1 MDQSFLDLLRDS
13 RSFLLIGHEHP
24 DGDCLGSQVALYHL
38 LRQMGKEPTICNP
51 DPPARIYDF
60 LAEHTPIGSY
70 QAGEELPE
78 HDLVILLEW
87 RMWRINVSGSLMNRK

>member
-51 DPPARIYDF
+51 DPPFPARVSSGAGFPSSD
-60 LAEHTPIGSY
+60 AERTATARNGN
-70 QAGEELPE
+70 GN
-78 HDLVILLEW
+78 VIW
-87 RMWRINVSGSLMNRK
+87 